1 MDSGV
6 FRGIFRS
13 FALEFTLRIGVLSG
27 EFINAKGVGF
37 SKRLKMFVKV

>member
-6 FRGIFRS
+6 LRGIFRS
-13 FALEFTLRIGVLSG
+13 LALEFTLRIVLSG